1 MHSTFT
7 VNGGYMALK
16 TIAAFVLMLCAGFA
30 MAQTGPST
38 DAHDGSSMANAVVIT
53 ASNERQGVSA
63 EYHWI
68 AGRFPGYKRNKQA
81 LLHNDDRFYD
91 EIDITTASGEPAKIY
106 FDITN
111 FFGKM

>member
-1 MHSTFT
+1 MTLKA
-7 VNGGYMALK
+7 MAV
-16 TIAAFVLMLCAGFA
+16 FVLMLCAGFA
-30 MAQTGPST
+30 TAQTGPT
-38 DAHDGSSMANAVVIT
+38 ADAHDGSSVANAVVIT
-53 ASNERQGVSA
+53 ASTEREGVSA

-68 AGRFPGYKRNKQA
+68 ADRFPGYKRDKQA
-81 LLHNDDRFYD
+81 LLHDNDRFYD